1 MQENPNFNQSLHHFL
16 LQQNYT
22 PVSLQQT
29 PTRHFATYGTINN
42 QSMLFIID
50 TGASHSCLDQ
60 QSATEKLHLVPSEI
74 DHDKVIGFGTNEGI
88 RSLSFLETIT
98 LGEFLI
104 SEFAISVIDL
114 SNINQ
119 ALTVF
124 DFPPIDGIIGADI
137 LAQYNALISYE
148 NECMYLRK

>member
-60 QSATEKLHLVPSEI
+60 QSATQKLHLVPSEI

-88 RSLSFLETIT
+88 RSLKLFRNH
-98 LGEFLI
+98 
-104 SEFAISVIDL
+104 
-114 SNINQ
+114 NIRR
-119 ALTVF
+119 VF
-124 DFPPIDGIIGADI
+124 NFRICHIGH
-137 LAQYNALISYE
+137 
-148 NECMYLRK
+148 RP

>member
-1 MQENPNFNQSLHHFL
+1 MKETPNFNQSLHHFL

-22 PVSLQQT
+22 PVLLQQT
-29 PTRHFATYGTINN
+29 PTQHFATYGTINN

-60 QSATEKLHLVPSEI
+60 QSATEKLHLVSSEI
-74 DHDKVIGFGTNEGI
+74 DDDKVIGFGTNEGT

-104 SEFAISVIDL
+104 TQFAISVIDI

-119 ALTVF
+119 ALAVF
-124 DFPPIDGIIGADI
+124 DFLPIDGIIGADI
-137 LAQYNALISYE
+137 LAQYNALICYE
-148 NECMYLRK
+148 NKCMYLRK